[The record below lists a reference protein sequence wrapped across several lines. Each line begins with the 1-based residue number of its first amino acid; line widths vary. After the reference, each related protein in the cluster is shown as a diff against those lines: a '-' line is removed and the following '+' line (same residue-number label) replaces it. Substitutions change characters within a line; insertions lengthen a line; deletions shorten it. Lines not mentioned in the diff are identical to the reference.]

1 MKIDYRN
8 DNIKIIFLGGVE
20 EIGINST
27 LYVYKNTGI
36 LVDLGLGFSEYD
48 YYGIDAIVPN
58 ISYIKK
64 SNILLHGIVITHGH
78 LDHIGAIQYLIETL
92 NFPYIYGTQFT
103 IELLKTKLE
112 EKNLLHEAL
121 HKLRII
127 KHTDVL
133 TFENFEVKFFHV
145 NHSIPQSLG
154 LYIKTPSAKIIHTG
168 DFKFDNS
175 PVNEPVT
182 DYAKITEYS
191 KDNIDIL
198 LADSTNSTKKG
209 YPISENDVAK
219 NLAEIIERAKG
230 RVIIATF
237 SGLVNRLYQLIDIAK
252 VYNRKVF
259 IAGYSLNQT
268 LKIAQEIGYIQI
280 PQNIIIPIENA
291 SKIHPN
297 KIMILTTGAQGEENA
312 GLSLM
317 ANDGYKGIKL
327 KKGDTV
333 IISAKTIVGNDK
345 AVQNM
350 IDKISSTGA
359 IVLQSEYV
367 DFFTSGHG
375 YQEDQKIM
383 MNLVKPKF
391 FIPIHGY
398 QYFLRAHAETA
409 KSVGI
414 RETNI
419 LIPKRGS
426 IVSGNSTDGFKIIG
440 QIKCEPLIVSG
451 SGVGDVGYVVV
462 KEREQLANFGI
473 IIINIVLKE
482 DKTLTRDPYV
492 VSKGFIYVKRNQEIL
507 QKISDISKQTYNN
520 YYKNLKDL
528 NKIKEKIQTEVS
540 KYIFQ
545 ETERDPVIQIILNY

>member
-8 DNIKIIFLGGVE
+8 DNTKIIFLGGVE

-27 LYVYKNTGI
+27 LYVYKNSGI

-103 IELLKTKLE
+103 IEILKTKLE
-112 EKNLLHEAL
+112 EKNLLNKTL

-127 KHTDVL
+127 KHTDIL

-209 YPISENDVAK
+209 YPVSESDVAK
-219 NLAEIIERAKG
+219 NLADTIERAKG
-230 RVIIATF
+230 RVIVATF
-237 SGLVNRLYQLIDIAK
+237 SGLVGRLYQLIDIAK
-252 VYNRKVF
+252 IYNRKVA
-259 IAGYSLNQT
+259 IVGYSLNQT
-268 LKIAQEIGYIQI
+268 LRIAQEIGYIRI
-280 PQNIIIPIENA
+280 PQNTIVPIENV
-291 SKIHPN
+291 SKMHPS

-350 IDKISSTGA
+350 IDKISSSGA

-409 KSVGI
+409 KNVGI
-414 RETNI
+414 SETNI

-426 IVSGNSTDGFKIIG
+426 IVSGNSINGFKITG

-482 DKTLTRDPYV
+482 DKTLMRDPYV

-520 YYKNLKDL
+520 YYKNFKDL
-528 NKIKEKIQTEVS
+528 NRIKEKIQAEVS

>member
-8 DNIKIIFLGGVE
+8 DNTKIIFLGGVE

-27 LYVYKNTGI
+27 LYVYKNSGI

-103 IELLKTKLE
+103 IEILKTKLE
-112 EKNLLHEAL
+112 EKNLLNKTL

-127 KHTDVL
+127 KHTDIL

-209 YPISENDVAK
+209 YPVSESDVAK
-219 NLAEIIERAKG
+219 NLADTIERAKG
-230 RVIIATF
+230 RVIVATF
-237 SGLVNRLYQLIDIAK
+237 SGLVGRLYQLIDIAK
-252 VYNRKVF
+252 IYNRKVA
-259 IAGYSLNQT
+259 IVGYSLNQT
-268 LKIAQEIGYIQI
+268 LRIAQEIGYIRI
-280 PQNIIIPIENA
+280 PQNTIVPIENV
-291 SKIHPN
+291 SKMHPS

-350 IDKISSTGA
+350 IDKISSSGA

-409 KSVGI
+409 KNVGI
-414 RETNI
+414 SETNI

-426 IVSGNSTDGFKIIG
+426 IVSGNSINGFKITG

-482 DKTLTRDPYV
+482 DKTLMRDPYV

-507 QKISDISKQTYNN
+507 QKISDISKQTYNK

-528 NKIKEKIQTEVS
+528 NRIKEKIQAEVS